1 MGSHEFDPARIR
13 DPSSERAVPRVLIVE
28 DSPTQA
34 QQLAFILED
43 AGFEVE
49 AAPDAELAFERLA
62 RGSFSVVLS
71 DLNLPGDCGF
81 DLCRRIKGDPALRRV
96 PVVVCTSE
104 ADPMNVLRGLQ
115 AGADGFMTKDREPAA
130 IVACVR
136 RALDRA
142 ARPDAS
148 SSNHVNF
155 LGREFELAAT
165 RAQLLD
171 ILVSAFEDVVR
182 LNQQIEQEKARSN
195 QLLHVILPDEIIREL
210 KATNTVRPRSYEAVA
225 VLFAD
230 VVDFTAYCESHP
242 AEEVV
247 AHLQQL
253 VEAWEEIAM
262 QHRVEKIKT
271 IGDAFMAASGLLR
284 HVENPVLNCIRC
296 GSEMIAAAQASP
308 TRWNLRIGI
317 HFGQVMAGVLGHHQY
332 QFDLFGG
339 TVNEA
344 ARLESHGTA
353 GAIMLSTEAWQQV
366 AHCCRGESVGLVR
379 VKGIGELEMIRFVEF
394 LET

>member
-1 MGSHEFDPARIR
+1 
-13 DPSSERAVPRVLIVE
+13 VLIVE

-49 AAPDAELAFERLA
+49 VAPDAERGFERLT
-62 RGSFSVVLS
+62 RGSFSLVLS
-71 DLNLPGDCGF
+71 DLNLPGNSGF
-81 DLCRRIKGDPALRRV
+81 DLCRRIKGDPALGRV

-115 AGADGFMTKDREPAA
+115 AGADGFMTKDREPSA
-130 IVACVR
+130 IVECVR

-142 ARPDAS
+142 ARPDAAC
-148 SSNHVNF
+148 SNHVQF
-155 LGREFELAAT
+155 LGREFELASS

-182 LNQQIEQEKARSN
+182 LNQQLEQEKARSN

-210 KATNTVRPRSYEAVA
+210 KATNAFRPRSYEDVA

-230 VVDFTAYCESHP
+230 VVDFTAYCETHR

-247 AHLQQL
+247 AHLQRL
-253 VEAWEEIAM
+253 IEAWEESAVK
-262 QHRVEKIKT
+262 HRVEKIKT

-284 HVENPVLNCIRC
+284 QVENPVLNCLRC
-296 GSEMIAAAQASP
+296 GLEMIAAAQASP
-308 TRWNLRIGI
+308 TNWNLRIGI
-317 HFGQVMAGVLGHHQY
+317 HYGPVMAGVLGHRQY
-332 QFDLFGG
+332 LFDIFGG

-353 GAIMLSTEAWQQV
+353 GAIMLSVEAWQQV
-366 AHCCRGESVGLVR
+366 AHCCRGESLGLIR
-379 VKGIGELEMIRFVEF
+379 VKGIGELEMIRFVGF
-394 LET
+394 LDS